1 MFIRNGLTISLLYFF
16 PIKCRYPVEPENTEH
31 NLYFCKREPGKRLL
45 PTENLL
51 TVGVQIFIH

>member
-31 NLYFCKREPGKRLL
+31 NIYFRKREPGKRLL